1 MQSYFNTLIPFF
13 AIKPIFLFSP
23 FSLNI
28 KVRQMDVMNTILINI
43 KNATA
48 NRLNYDEQK
57 MPYQD
62 DETSVSVNH

>member
-28 KVRQMDVMNTILINI
+28 KVRQIDVMNTILINI
-43 KNATA
+43 
-48 NRLNYDEQK
+48 
-57 MPYQD
+57 
-62 DETSVSVNH
+62 